1 MSSERPVEPFSDIH
15 FEGGKVEA
23 VLLHDPTVEGLDMAI
38 YMDASRSMEEEYQPK
53 EKARGF
59 LDWLRGRTP
68 EILPND
74 VEPQVQWMLEYLAT
88 KDRNGKLRVAYWA
101 CGRGGREVKV
111 VGELEGKDVRR
122 YKFPGP
128 GKMGTGTVLTPALRD
143 YVAYLKG
150 EVPKG
155 ARRGCAVIITD
166 GELHDADDVKRF
178 SGQLAKEMVAGRCPR
193 TNFVLV
199 GVGDSVNEEQLEDI
213 AHGEY
218 GGIGHLWCHR
228 HANEIRNVAE
238 IVAVLVDE
246 TMTVAAGGTIYD
258 DHGTVI
264 KTYEGRLPAV
274 LQFAIGETAKSFTL
288 EVNGQ
293 RYTQPLP
300 EDDDHD
306 DEGH

>member
-1 MSSERPVEPFSDIH
+1 
-15 FEGGKVEA
+15 
-23 VLLHDPTVEGLDMAI
+23 MAI
-38 YMDASRSMEEEYQPK
+38 YMDASGSMKEEYQPK
-53 EKARGF
+53 KQGGGF
-59 LDWLRGRTP
+59 LDWLRGRKP
-68 EILPND
+68 EILPNE

-101 CGRGGREVKV
+101 CGPAGRRVQV
-111 VGELEGKDVRR
+111 VGELQGKDVKR

-128 GKMGTGTVLTPALRD
+128 EELGGGTVLTPALRD
-143 YVAYLKG
+143 YVAYLKA

-166 GELHDADDVKRF
+166 GELHDLDDVKKF
-178 SGQLAKEMVAGRCPR
+178 SADLARDIVAGKCPR

-199 GVGDSVNEEQLEDI
+199 GVGDQVDEEQLEEI

-218 GGIGHLWCHR
+218 KGIGHLWCHR
-228 HANEIRNVAE
+228 HAKEIKNVAE

-258 DHGTVI
+258 DRGRIV

-274 LQFAIGETAKSFTL
+274 LEFEVDKAAKSFTL

-300 EDDDHD
+300 EDEDH
-306 DEGH
+306 EGEDH